1 MRFKS
6 EHAKNQILRER
17 VGEQRIVRK
26 FCLFPRQFG
35 KHDLRVF
42 EYAYIL
48 EEVQLTGMFLG
59 EPRVWN
65 WVEIDFV
72 DNVEI
77 VLKKNLNDM
86 LKVEK

>member
-35 KHDLRVF
+35 KHDSRWL

-48 EEVQLTGMFLG
+48 EEVQLTRMFLG
-59 EPRVWN
+59 EPREWN